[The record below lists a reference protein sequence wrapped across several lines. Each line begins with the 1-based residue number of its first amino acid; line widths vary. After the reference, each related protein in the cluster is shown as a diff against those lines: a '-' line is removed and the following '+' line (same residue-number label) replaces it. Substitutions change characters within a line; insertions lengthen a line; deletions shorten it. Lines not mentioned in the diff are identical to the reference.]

1 MSSVFT
7 KIIAGELPGH
17 FVWKDEQAV
26 AFMTI
31 EPTRPGHVLVVP
43 RAEVDHWDDLEPELV
58 SHLFL
63 VSQKISHAL
72 KKAYP
77 ARRVGL
83 MVAGL
88 EVPHTHIHLV
98 PLDSMADL
106 SLENAR
112 HAQSDELA
120 DAAQRIRAELQALGH
135 GEAAQL

>member
-7 KIIAGELPGH
+7 KIIAGDLPGH

-31 EPTRPGHVLVVP
+31 QPTRPGHVLVVP
-43 RAEVDHWDDLEPELV
+43 RAEVDHWDDLDPELV

-63 VSQKISHAL
+63 VSKKISHAL

-112 HAQSDELA
+112 HAQGDELA
-120 DAAQRIRAELQALGH
+120 EAAQRIRAELQALGH
-135 GEAAQL
+135 AEAAQL

>member
-7 KIIAGELPGH
+7 KIINGDLPGH

-31 EPTRPGHVLVVP
+31 QPTRPGHVLVVP
-43 RAEVDHWDDLEPELV
+43 RAEVDHWNDLPPELV

-63 VSQKISHAL
+63 VSQKISHGL

-98 PLDSMADL
+98 PLDSMVDL
-106 SLENAR
+106 SLENLRSAD
-112 HAQSDELA
+112 ATELA
-120 DAAQRIRAELQALGH
+120 EAARRIRTELQALGYS
-135 GEAAQL
+135 EAQL